1 MRVIW
6 AALGILCVGIGLLG
20 VVLPLLPTVPFMLL
34 AAFFFARSSE
44 RLHVWLITHPTFG
57 RPIQDWQ
64 ENGAINARAKKL
76 ATLSIGAVFLMSV
89 VLSLPLHIL
98 AIQAAVLCCVLLF
111 IWTRPN
117 G

>member
-57 RPIQDWQ
+57 GPFKTGRKMAPSTRGPKSWPPCL
-64 ENGAINARAKKL
+64 L
-76 ATLSIGAVFLMSV
+76 A
-89 VLSLPLHIL
+89 
-98 AIQAAVLCCVLLF
+98 LF
-111 IWTRPN
+111 S
-117 G
+117 